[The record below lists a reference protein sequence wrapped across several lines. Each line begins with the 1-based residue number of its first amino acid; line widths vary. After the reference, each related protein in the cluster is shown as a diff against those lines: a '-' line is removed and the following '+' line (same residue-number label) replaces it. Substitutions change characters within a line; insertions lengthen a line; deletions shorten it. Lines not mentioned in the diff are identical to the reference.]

1 MDVARERRI
10 GILISLTILC
20 GLIALMWLGRL
31 RGPDNWF
38 YGVCFGLRGD
48 LPPCERLAL
57 VGIDADSVA
66 ERGAWPWPLEDHAR
80 ILRALDLAGAA
91 TVVFDMPDLTQV
103 GQQPAAGADEAGF
116 AEALRTARCKTVLP
130 FVIESGTDPHA
141 RETVERV
148 AEAAV
153 GFGELPRPTLHQP
166 GRLALP
172 HGDLRIAADGI
183 GCTNTWV
190 DVDGTVRDVPLMVS
204 YEGRLFPSLALEA
217 FRKFAD
223 DADGPVTANGGY
235 LRVGPYRVP
244 MLWTGELRVN
254 YYGRYL
260 HYETISCRRLFTDDP
275 GVLRERF
282 GGKIVIVGPV
292 YGTSAPAYNAPN
304 GARLLGMEIT
314 ANAVANLIE
323 GRALRQ
329 VPDWAVML
337 TMALLSTLLCLTVP
351 TAGVFRGSV
360 IIVAVLLGAGGL
372 MFWRFTS
379 NVWFPMGGPMLCV
392 ALIGLAMIARAAA
405 ISDRLHAEASIRLQS
420 RLQAITGVGRLI
432 DSSLEREELLDATMR
447 WVEAELEVQAASLLL
462 LDQDSRRLRF
472 EVALGEKG
480 DQIKDFT
487 VALGQGIAGTVAET
501 AEPMVINDV
510 ARDPRHARDLAKAV
524 DYPVYNLL
532 CVPMLL
538 RGEVVGVIEVMN
550 KRDRL
555 PFTEYDT
562 ALLTVI
568 AQQAGLFME
577 NARLYSILRSRVD
590 YANAELRA
598 ANLELAS
605 EKAKVE
611 TMVEEMVDGVISTDE
626 ADRIV
631 LINNAAERMLG
642 LSAEKVLGEPA
653 LATVRQPD
661 LVRLWAMPLS
671 PHGGTY
677 TEEVELG
684 GDRPVS
690 LQVTIA
696 LIGGGDEIGGKCMI
710 LTDITEFRIIDQM
723 KSDLIAFVSHEL
735 KTPLTNIGLY
745 TELLQSRLGPEEEK
759 NIDLTRV
766 IMRQTL
772 RMRHMVED
780 FLNLSRID
788 ADRGLSMN
796 LSRLDDVDTIIGDI
810 VGIEGHGR
818 DTHFFEVSLPD
829 PAPDLWADRT
839 KLEEVFA
846 NLIGNA
852 IKFSP
857 RGGKI
862 RVRGELHGPMMRFS
876 VSDDG
881 LGMSRAD
888 QARLFERFERVGP
901 SVSRIPGTGLG
912 LFICKHLI
920 EAHGGTIWAESTEGE
935 GSTFHF
941 TVPLYDGQD
950 QEAQHAGPPEN

>member
-1 MDVARERRI
+1 LDVARERRI
-10 GILISLTILC
+10 GVLISLVILC

-31 RGPDNWF
+31 QGPDNWF
-38 YGVCFGLRGD
+38 YGLCFRLRGD
-48 LPPCERLAL
+48 LPACERIAL

-66 ERGAWPWPLEDHAR
+66 ERGPWPWSFEDHAH
-80 ILRALDLAGAA
+80 ILRTLDAAGAA
-91 TVVFDMPDLTQV
+91 TVVFDMPDLAQV
-103 GQQPAAGADEAGF
+103 GEQPAAGADQAIL
-116 AEALRTARCKTVLP
+116 AEALSAARCKTVLP
-130 FVIESGTDPHA
+130 FVIESGTDPQA
-141 RETVERV
+141 EQTAERLKD
-148 AEAAV
+148 AAV

-172 HGDLRIAADGI
+172 HDNLHMAADGI
-183 GCTNTWV
+183 GCTNMWV
-190 DVDGTVRDVPLMVS
+190 DIDGTVRDVPLMVS
-204 YEGRLFPSLALEA
+204 YQGRLFPSLALEA
-217 FRKFAD
+217 FRRFAP
-223 DADGPVTANGGY
+223 DADGPLVIERAA
-235 LRVGPYRVP
+235 LSSGPYRVP
-244 MLWTGELRVN
+244 MLWTGEMRVN
-254 YYGRYL
+254 YYGRYR
-260 HYETISCRRLFTDDP
+260 HYETVSCRRLFSESPED
-275 GVLRERF
+275 LERLF
-282 GGKIVIVGPV
+282 EGRLVFVGPV
-292 YGTSAPAYNAPN
+292 YGTSAPTYNTPN
-304 GARLLGMEIT
+304 DARLLGIEIN
-314 ANAVANLIE
+314 ANAAANLIE
-323 GRALRQ
+323 AQTIRQ
-329 VPDWAVML
+329 VPDWAVIL
-337 TMALLSTLLCLTVP
+337 AMALLSMLLCLTLP
-351 TAGVFRGSV
+351 NAGVFRGTV
-360 IIVAVLLGAGGL
+360 IVIAVLLGVGGL
-372 MFWRFTS
+372 MFWRFTHS
-379 NVWFPMGGPMLCV
+379 VWFPMGGPMLCV
-392 ALIGLAMIARAAA
+392 ALIGLAMVARAAA
-405 ISDRLHAEASIRLQS
+405 ISDRLHSEASIRLQS

-432 DSSLEREELLDATMR
+432 DSSLERRELLDATMR
-447 WVEAELEVQAASLLL
+447 WVEAELEVEAASLLL
-462 LDQDSRRLRF
+462 LDPDTQRLRF

-487 VALGQGIAGTVAET
+487 VALGQGIAGTVAQT

-524 DYPVYNLL
+524 DYPVHNLL

-538 RGEVVGVIEVMN
+538 RGKVIGVIEVMN
-550 KRDRL
+550 KRGRL

-568 AQQAGLFME
+568 AQQAGLFLE
-577 NARLYSILRSRVD
+577 NARLYAILQSRVD

-611 TMVEEMVDGVISTDE
+611 TMVQEMVDGVVSTDE

-631 LINNAAERMLG
+631 LINDAAERMLG
-642 LSAEKVLGEPA
+642 LSAENVLGEPA

-677 TEEVELG
+677 TEEVEFD

-710 LTDITEFRIIDQM
+710 LTDITEFKIIDQM

-745 TELLQSRLGPEEEK
+745 TELLQSRLEPDEDQ
-759 NIDLTRV
+759 NLDITRV

-780 FLNLSRID
+780 FLNISRID

-796 LSRLDDVDTIIGDI
+796 FTRLENVAAIINDI
-810 VGIEGHGR
+810 VEIEGHGR
-818 DTHFFEVSLPD
+818 DTHFFELSLPD
-829 PAPDLWADRT
+829 PVPDLWADRA

-852 IKFSP
+852 MKFSP
-857 RGGKI
+857 RGGRI
-862 RVRGELHGPMMRFS
+862 RVRGELHGPLLRFS
-876 VSDDG
+876 ISDEG
-881 LGMSRAD
+881 IGMSKAD
-888 QARLFERFERVGP
+888 QARLFRRFERVGT
-901 SVSRIPGTGLG
+901 SGSSIPGTGLG

-950 QEAQHAGPPEN
+950 QEAQDVGPRQN